1 MEYNVQHWADTRS
14 IERIS
19 CYESMFSY
27 TFAHAHLDN
36 CIPYALKKILSII
49 CRLSLDDQA
58 LLVELLTNFYVRVLA
73 SEQSVEIEQ
82 ESDDQQLKEGSDKA
96 AVLQHKLMQAAGRE
110 RQLQVQLDTMKDDVS
125 QLQTRLARLSTV
137 KKELDDFKQR
147 SAPLWEQE
155 MKQRDSRFTMF

>member
-1 MEYNVQHWADTRS
+1 ME
-14 IERIS
+14 
-19 CYESMFSY
+19 
-27 TFAHAHLDN
+27 
-36 CIPYALKKILSII
+36 
-49 CRLSLDDQA
+49 SL
-58 LLVELLTNFYVRVLA
+58 TIFYVRVLA

-82 ESDDQQLKEGSDKA
+82 ESDGQQLKEGSGKA

-125 QLQTRLARLSTV
+125 QLQTRLELLSTV

-155 MKQRDSRFTMF
+155 MKQRDSRFCLLYTSPSPRDS